1 MPVKE
6 IIAIIRPKK
15 MGATRDA
22 LDKLGFPGL
31 TAVLVLGRGKQHGIA
46 GEVNVDLRPGVLA
59 MGGLN
64 GMKYVPKRLLA
75 MVVRDSD
82 VDAVAQTIIDVNQT
96 GEIGDGR
103 IFICPIESVTRIRT
117 DEEGEKAIL

>member
-1 MPVKE
+1 MKE

-15 MGATRDA
+15 MGPTRDA

-31 TAVLVLGRGKQHGIA
+31 TALPVLGRGKQRGIA
-46 GEVNVDLRPGVLA
+46 GEVNIDYRPGILDQ
-59 MGGLN
+59 GNSGS
-64 GMKYVPKRLLA
+64 MKYVPKRLFT

-82 VDAVAQTIIDVNQT
+82 VDIVAKTIMDVNRT

-103 IFICPIESVTRIRT
+103 IFVSPIENVTRIRT
-117 DEEGEKAIL
+117 DEEGEQAIL